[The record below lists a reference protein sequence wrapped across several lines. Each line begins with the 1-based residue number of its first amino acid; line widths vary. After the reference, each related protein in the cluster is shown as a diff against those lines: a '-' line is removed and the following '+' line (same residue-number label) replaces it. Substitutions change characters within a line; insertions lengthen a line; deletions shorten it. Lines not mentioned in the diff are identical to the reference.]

1 VRFLQWLD
9 AWTDKWIYSAR
20 DLRAA
25 EPDEAPDWSVG
36 LADGYVGA
44 LEMVLYA

>member
-1 VRFLQWLD
+1 MMTEAEIERALFGWK
-9 AWTDKWIYSAR
+9 AAASA
-20 DLRAA
+20 LRAA